1 MWKKL
6 YTWLDERTGVEGL
19 VRKINDEPIRGGA
32 RWAYVF
38 GSGVLLLLVLQFFTG
53 IFLTMYYAPTSDH
66 AHASVAFI
74 QKVVSGGALLRGLHY
89 YGSSAIIIL
98 VILHFAQTFL
108 FGAYKERREL
118 LWISGLLMFL
128 LVLAFG
134 FTGYLLPWTQEAYF
148 GTKVGTSIMG
158 EVPVGGPLMQRIMLG
173 GREITTL
180 TLSRFFTIHVWLLP
194 LLLILLAGTHVV
206 LFRRSGPA
214 GPYHHRDDARTE
226 LFYPRQ
232 AFLDSLVFLLIFIVL
247 VVLSLKLKA
256 PLGQQADPT
265 SDYLARPSWYFLPLF
280 ELLKYFPGNLTLIPT
295 VVLPGIAFIVLAVLP
310 FFDRKEERHPLRR
323 PVATVLM
330 LLGLTGF
337 GGLVILSKYQDA
349 MNPDLRAK
357 IERQRREELA
367 DLDAPFQP
375 EEIGRSLPIEVPTVR
390 VVGNLRNPVL
400 KIYFANCANCH
411 GRDATGGALGPSLIR
426 LASSR
431 HLSKDFLLKYISGH
445 VREPS
450 PDSMP
455 RFQQLS
461 LDQRGELADWLLK
474 LRSPDQLSEPG
485 EGAVQKSLPSAPKPA
500 APAAPAKG
508 PEETMVMPGAPEAFL
523 KTCAFCHGNNA
534 TGNIGPSLVGITLK
548 PQLSPEDLLKLLD
561 DSRAYGLKDPM
572 PASFPKLSA
581 DDKKVIVDWLSKLQ

>member
-1 MWKKL
+1 
-6 YTWLDERTGVEGL
+6 
-19 VRKINDEPIRGGA
+19 
-32 RWAYVF
+32 
-38 GSGVLLLLVLQFFTG
+38 
-53 IFLTMYYAPTSDH
+53 
-66 AHASVAFI
+66 
-74 QKVVSGGALLRGLHY
+74 
-89 YGSSAIIIL
+89 
-98 VILHFAQTFL
+98 TFL

-118 LWISGLLMFL
+118 LWITGLLMLL

-158 EVPVGGPLMQRIMLG
+158 EVPVGGPLLQRIMLG

-180 TLSRFFTIHVWLLP
+180 TLSRFFTLHVWILP
-194 LLLILLAGTHVV
+194 LMVLILAGVHLVV
-206 LFRRSGPA
+206 FRKVGPA

-232 AFLDSLVFLLIFIVL
+232 VFLDALVFLFIFIVL
-247 VVLSLKLKA
+247 VVLSWKLKA

-265 SDYLARPSWYFLPLF
+265 SDYLARPPWYFLPLF
-280 ELLKYFPGNLTLIPT
+280 ELLKYFPGNLTLIPAM
-295 VVLPGIAFIVLAVLP
+295 VLPGIAFIVLAALP

-330 LLGLTGF
+330 LLGLFGS
-337 GGLVILSKYQDA
+337 GGLVILSKYQDG
-349 MNPDLRAK
+349 MNPDLRSK
-357 IERQRREELA
+357 IQSQRREELTY
-367 DLDAPFQP
+367 LKTPFQP
-375 EEIGRSLPIEVPTVR
+375 EEIGRSLPIEVPMVP

-400 KIYFANCANCH
+400 KIYFANCVNCH

-431 HLSKDFLLKYISGH
+431 HLSKEFLLKYISGH
-445 VREPS
+445 AREPS

-461 LDQRGELADWLLK
+461 LEQRSELADWLLK
-474 LRSPDQLSEPG
+474 LRAPDQLSEPK
-485 EGAVQKSLPSAPKPA
+485 ETVVQSSLPSAPKATAPVAPPKGAERA
-500 APAAPAKG
+500 AAI
-508 PEETMVMPGAPEAFL
+508 PGAPEAYL

-534 TGNIGPSLVGITLK
+534 SGNIGPSLVGITLK
-548 PQLSPEDLLKLLD
+548 PQRSPEDLLKLLD

-572 PASFPKLSA
+572 PASFPKLTP
-581 DDKKVIVDWLSKLQ
+581 DDKKAVVDWLSKLR

>member
-1 MWKKL
+1 MWKTF
-6 YTWLDERTGVEGL
+6 YSWLDERTGVEGL
-19 VRKINDEPIRGGA
+19 IRKINDEPIRGGA
-32 RWAYVF
+32 RWAFVF
-38 GSGVLLLLVLQFFTG
+38 GSAVLILLVLQFFTG
-53 IFLTMYYAPTSDH
+53 IFLTMYYVPTSDH

-74 QKVVSGGALLRGLHY
+74 QKAVSGGALLRGLHY

-98 VILHFAQTFL
+98 VIFHFAQTFL
-108 FGAYKERREL
+108 FGAYKEKREL
-118 LWISGLLMFL
+118 LWISGLLMLL

-158 EVPVGGPLMQRIMLG
+158 EVPVGGPLVERIMLG

-180 TLSRFFTIHVWLLP
+180 TLSRFFTLHVWLLP
-194 LLLILLAGTHVV
+194 LIVILLAGIHLVV
-206 LFRRSGPA
+206 FRRSGPA

-232 AFLDSLVFLLIFIVL
+232 AFLDALVFLFIFIVL

-265 SDYLARPSWYFLPLF
+265 TDYLARPPWYFLPLF
-280 ELLKYFPGNLTLIPT
+280 ELLKYFPGNLTLVPA

-323 PVATVLM
+323 PVATILM
-330 LLGLTGF
+330 LLGLFGS
-337 GGLVILSKYQDA
+337 GGLVILSKYQDDA
-349 MNPDLRAK
+349 NPDLRAK
-357 IERQRREELA
+357 IESQRQEELA
-367 DLDAPFQP
+367 YLDAPFQP
-375 EEIGRSLPIEVPTVR
+375 EEIGRSLPITVPMVP
-390 VVGNLRNPVL
+390 VMGNLRNPVL

-431 HLSKDFLLKYISGH
+431 QLSKDFLLKYISGH

-461 LDQRGELADWLLK
+461 LDQQSDLANWLLN
-474 LRSPDQLSEPG
+474 LSSPDQLGEPG
-485 EGAVQKSLPSAPKPA
+485 GTTVQTSLPSAPKPA
-500 APAAPAKG
+500 APAAPATG
-508 PEETMVMPGAPEAFL
+508 PGKTAAKPGAPEAFL
-523 KTCAFCHGNNA
+523 KTCAFCHGNDA
-534 TGNIGPSLVGITLK
+534 GGNIGPSLVGITAK
-548 PQLSPEDLLKLLD
+548 PQRSPEDLLKLLD

-581 DDKKVIVDWLSKLQ
+581 DDKKAIVDWLSKLQ